1 MKTLTRREFQRTTGV
16 TLALSPLLG
25 GIACGPGETSRP
37 SGSAPGATLA
47 TGPLTMTLGP
57 ADVTIPP
64 TQPEGHTWRYGLGL
78 PFQVA
83 AGKVGLFCGIR
94 GKRGH
99 DFEAGTDVILF
110 SDLSQIQA
118 EGAIPISRNHDE
130 KNPNSSPAGAPSI
143 MVKYPVR
150 GGFVP
155 AGAKLEDGSPHPH
168 AGTGFGICQAIA
180 WTADQESVYPG
191 EQSYEYVEL
200 YQLAYDDDG
209 FRHTQTERIPY
220 GDLLPGAVLANPGLT
235 NAIADGE
242 DLLFT
247 MGGGIEGGSASGLTR
262 WRRQADKWRPV
273 SMVPITDPD
282 GSFEPSLIRDGDGTL
297 LFCARGG
304 RDEEGRRRLQ
314 SRVWRSQDGG
324 ESWSKIIH
332 VEGAVGGCP
341 ITLNQAADGTPYIA
355 ANLNEVTLHPLSE
368 RGRPKKNDQGIVYAS
383 AAGREKLCFWPLNQ
397 ARDGLETPVLVRDS
411 VAEFG
416 LAPSGDFWAVD
427 HPSAMTVQL
436 ADGNWHN
443 VIAMR
448 ICDIAEVRH
457 GADPV
462 PQTGFYVEEVLSPG
476 TPIPMWKFET

>member
-1 MKTLTRREFQRTTGV
+1 MKNLTRREFQQITGI
-16 TLALSPLLG
+16 TLAFSPLFG

-37 SGSAPGATLA
+37 DASSPEAAPAK
-47 TGPLTMTLGP
+47 GPLTMTLGP

-64 TQPEGHTWRYGLGL
+64 TQPEGDTWRYGLGF

-83 AGKVGLFCGIR
+83 AGKVGLFAGLR

-99 DFEAGTDVILF
+99 DFEVGTDVILF
-110 SDLSQIQA
+110 SDLSQISA

-143 MVKYPVR
+143 MVKYPVQ

-155 AGAKLEDGSPHPH
+155 AEAKLEDGSPHPH
-168 AGTGFGICQAIA
+168 AGTGFGLCQAIA
-180 WTADQESVYPG
+180 WTADQESVFLGNEMYAYL
-191 EQSYEYVEL
+191 EV
-200 YQLAYDDDG
+200 YQLAYDDEGG
-209 FRHTQTERIPY
+209 FRMIGEERIPY
-220 GDLLPGAVLANPGLT
+220 GELLEGAVLSNPGLT

-242 DLLFT
+242 DLLYT
-247 MGGGIEGGSASGLTR
+247 MGGGIEDGRGSGLTR
-262 WRRQADKWRPV
+262 WRRLDGKWRPV
-273 SMVPITDPD
+273 SWVPVTEPD
-282 GSFEPSLIRDGDGTL
+282 GSFEPSVIRDLDGSL

-304 RDEEGRRRLQ
+304 RDELGRRRLQ

-368 RGRPKKNDQGIVYAS
+368 SARPKKDDRGIVYAA
-383 AAGREKLCFWPLNQ
+383 AAGREKLCFWPLNE
-397 ARDGLETPVLVRDS
+397 ARDALETPILVRDC

-427 HPSAMTVQL
+427 HPSAMTVL
-436 ADGNWHN
+436 LGDGQWHN
-443 VIAMR
+443 VIGMR
-448 ICDIAEVRH
+448 ICDTAEVRN

-476 TPIPMWKFET
+476 KPIPLWKF

>member
-1 MKTLTRREFQRTTGV
+1 MKTLTRREFQWMTGR
-16 TLALSPLLG
+16 TLALSPLLA

-37 SGSAPGATLA
+37 SGTTRGATTA
-47 TGPLTMTLGP
+47 TGPLTMTLGS

-64 TQPEGHTWRYGLGL
+64 TQPEGDTWRYGLAL

-94 GKRGH
+94 GKRGR
-99 DFEAGTDVILF
+99 DFEVGTDVILF

-118 EGAIPISRNHDE
+118 EGAISISRNHGE

-143 MVKYPVR
+143 MVKYPIR

-191 EQSYEYVEL
+191 EQTYEYMEL

-209 FRHTQTERIPY
+209 FRLTETERIPY
-220 GDLLPGAVLANPGLT
+220 DELLAGAVLANPGLT

-273 SMVPITDPD
+273 SWEPITHAD
-282 GSFEPSLIRDGDGTL
+282 GSFEPSLIRDGDGSL
-297 LFCARGG
+297 LFSARGG

-324 ESWSKIIH
+324 ESWSKVIH

-368 RGRPKKNDQGIVYAS
+368 RARPKKNDQGIVHAS

-397 ARDGLETPVLVRDS
+397 ARDGLETPILVRDS

-436 ADGNWHN
+436 ADSAWHN
-443 VIAMR
+443 VIVMR
-448 ICDIAEVRH
+448 ICDTAEVRV

-462 PQTGFYVEEVLSPG
+462 PQTGCYVEEVLSSG
-476 TPIPMWKFET
+476 TPIPMWKF

>member
-1 MKTLTRREFQRTTGV
+1 M
-16 TLALSPLLG
+16 
-25 GIACGPGETSRP
+25 
-37 SGSAPGATLA
+37 
-47 TGPLTMTLGP
+47 
-57 ADVTIPP
+57 TIPP
-64 TQPEGHTWRYGLGL
+64 TQPEGDTWRYGLGL

-83 AGKVGLFCGIR
+83 AGKAGLFCGLR

-99 DFEAGTDVILF
+99 DFEVGTDVILF
-110 SDLSQIQA
+110 GDLAKISA

-130 KNPNSSPAGAPSI
+130 KNPNSDPPMTPSI

-155 AGAKLEDGSPHPH
+155 YGAKLEDGSPHPH

-180 WTADQESVYPG
+180 WTADQNSVYPG
-191 EQSYEYVEL
+191 EQMYAYVEL
-200 YQLAYDDDG
+200 YQLTYDDSG
-209 FRHTQTERIPY
+209 FQLIHTERIAY
-220 GDLLPGAVLANPGLT
+220 DGLLAGAVLANPGLT

-247 MGGGIEGGSASGLTR
+247 MGGGIEGGTASGLTR
-262 WRRQADKWRPV
+262 WRRQEGAWMPV
-273 SMVPITDPD
+273 SWVPITDPD
-282 GSFEPSLIRDGDGTL
+282 GSFEPSLIRDLDGSL

-304 RDEEGRRRLQ
+304 RDEQGRRRLQ
-314 SRVWRSQDGG
+314 SRVWRSSDGG
-324 ESWSKIIH
+324 ETWSKVIH

-341 ITLNQAADGTPYIA
+341 ITLNQAADGTAYIA

-368 RGRPKKNDQGIVYAS
+368 SARPKKNDQGIVYAA
-383 AAGREKLCFWPLNQ
+383 AAGREKLCFWPLNE
-397 ARDGLETPVLVRDS
+397 ARDGLETPILVRDG

-416 LAPSGDFWAVD
+416 LAPSGDFWAID
-427 HPSAMTVQL
+427 HPSAMTLQL

-448 ICDIAEVRH
+448 ICDTAEVRD

-462 PQTGFYVEEVLSPG
+462 PQTGFYVEEVLSSG
-476 TPIPMWKFET
+476 TPIPLWKF